1 MIRYDRLWATMEARG
16 MTQYRLIKQY
26 SFSAGQIGRLKKN
39 MHVST
44 HTLDTLCS
52 ILECDI
58 SDIIEYV
65 PDELPQPEE
74 VPAGQSADTPD
85 DRDQAEGPGQEGDYG
100 QGEDSGQED
109 TPPAKQKRSD
119 AAMGDKPDKRLSRVE
134 CERKIAELTREM
146 KEAAKIL
153 EFEHAAFLRDR
164 IEKLR
169 KQAERKTKL

>member
-85 DRDQAEGPGQEGDYG
+85 DRDQAEGPG
-100 QGEDSGQED
+100 
-109 TPPAKQKRSD
+109 
-119 AAMGDKPDKRLSRVE
+119 
-134 CERKIAELTREM
+134 
-146 KEAAKIL
+146 
-153 EFEHAAFLRDR
+153 
-164 IEKLR
+164 
-169 KQAERKTKL
+169 

>member
-100 QGEDSGQED
+100 QGEDSSQED

-119 AAMGDKPDKRLSRVE
+119 PAKGDKP
-134 CERKIAELTREM
+134 
-146 KEAAKIL
+146 EAAKNDKPKK
-153 EFEHAAFLRDR
+153 AGKSKKG
-164 IEKLR
+164 EKGD
-169 KQAERKTKL
+169 KKSSKDGKKGKDSKKNK